1 MPAGRAEALP
11 AELVPVP
18 DVPEFVPEPEA
29 PDVDPTVL
37 PVLPVEDVPLAL
49 VWLLSRAVLLLT
61 SQHWAPLELEP
72 EPAPCAF
79 AEAARTSSATPDTA
93 ARAIFFMKFPLFC
106 AGLSYRR
113 SSMPTFNPC
122 SFALIKIEC

>member
-18 DVPEFVPEPEA
+18 DVPELVPEPEA

-49 VWLLSRAVLLLT
+49 VWLLSLAVLLLT
-61 SQHWAPLELEP
+61 SQH
-72 EPAPCAF
+72 
-79 AEAARTSSATPDTA
+79 
-93 ARAIFFMKFPLFC
+93 
-106 AGLSYRR
+106 
-113 SSMPTFNPC
+113 
-122 SFALIKIEC
+122 